1 MTPVR
6 NCLCQSERLG
16 RLCHRVKRAN
26 TSGSRRS
33 VPREKCLTL
42 RIMNTH
48 VGCISEKYFCVAKG
62 SVEQDSTSH
71 GNRGGMGDG
80 SLFKA
85 LDELCLNRTVHPS
98 ISLSHHRCCWNKSV
112 GDACM
117 HDDRLCEERKKR
129 CFRADLTVI
138 PPSPILLFAIKAE
151 IARWKNLQRSYIGAI
166 VQKPKGPNTYDLKI
180 WL

>member
-1 MTPVR
+1 MAGSVIASKEQTR
-6 NCLCQSERLG
+6 
-16 RLCHRVKRAN
+16 

-42 RIMNTH
+42 RKINTH
-48 VGCISEKYFCVAKG
+48 VGCISEKHFCVAKG

-71 GNRGGMGDG
+71 RNRDGVGDG

-138 PPSPILLFAIKAE
+138 PPSPVLLFAIKAE
-151 IARWKNLQRSYIGAI
+151 VARWKKCDPLDCAPTPSTLAQSRER
-166 VQKPKGPNTYDLKI
+166 KGSKFAA
-180 WL
+180 